1 MLFCVIAKM
10 ALFAFRLLPC
20 SILSPCGLSKI
31 EFVRRSGRKKAKI
44 FSSASSRSDGQAS
57 QKSWFLHSFT
67 PDNLSLKYRRSLR
80 TILKKVIQDALN
92 LWQCCGP
99 LPETE
104 PAQNLLSTTG
114 WHFRPAERASKL
126 GNQSMHGF
134 VTWLRFWPSY
144 SGFLPASYITR
155 AFRYVCSSS

>member
-1 MLFCVIAKM
+1 MSQKWLF
-10 ALFAFRLLPC
+10 FAFRLLPC

-67 PDNLSLKYRRSLR
+67 SDCLSLKYRSAFR
-80 TILKKVIQDALN
+80 TILQELTQNALT

-99 LPETE
+99 LPKIE

-126 GNQSMHGF
+126 GNQSMRGF
-134 VTWLRFWPSY
+134 VTWLRFWPSD

-155 AFRYVCSSS
+155 AFRYICSSS